1 MQQRYHFKV
10 LSNSNSNSN
19 SKYKNNNCCN
29 ITVVVLII
37 AAAAAATVKK
47 LLKII
52 KLFKKIIRACFGV
65 NRVGF
70 VKGSIK
76 LTYVLCDGRGIL
88 HIIYNV

>member
-37 AAAAAATVKK
+37 AAAAATVKK

-52 KLFKKIIRACFGV
+52 KLFYKIIRACFGV